1 MIKYIAALL
10 LTVTA
15 THAQQRDPYA
25 NAYAD
30 QRVKVFEQRK
40 RNLPERRQTASL
52 DGLVVS

>member
-40 RNLPERRQTASL
+40 ETFLNGVKQQ
-52 DGLVVS
+52 V